1 MAKAR
6 KKASKKASKKK
17 SKKTRTPAQ
26 KRATAALVKRNK
38 AKKTGK
44 KTTKKRAS
52 TKRAAGAVTKKRKAS
67 KKTATGAVRKA
78 RRKRPAAWT
87 KIQVAH
93 HAREDAG
100 TVYGPL
106 PRKAARTA
114 RKYVKRGLMTH
125 ADLVQSYHKS
135 VRPKRVTKKRV
146 AKKAVARP
154 VAKKHKTSQR
164 VVTANDVLK
173 NVTRKSS
180 KLAVWMCA
188 NPNGRRT
195 GCGGGKRG
203 GHVVGV
209 LR

>member
-6 KKASKKASKKK
+6 KKASKKASKKTGK
-17 SKKTRTPAQ
+17 KKPSAAQLKARKAFGAAAKARSKAS
-26 KRATAALVKRNK
+26 
-38 AKKTGK
+38 K

-87 KIQVAH
+87 KISVSH
-93 HAREDAG
+93 HPREDAG

-106 PRKAARTA
+106 PRKAARKA
-114 RKYVKRGLMTH
+114 RKYSSRGLMTH
-125 ADLVQSYHKS
+125 AELVQSYHKS
-135 VRPKRVTKKRV
+135 VRPKTVKKARKKA
-146 AKKAVARP
+146 AKKS
-154 VAKKHKTSQR
+154 SQR

-188 NPNGRRT
+188 NPSGRRT